1 MSQAMTLSPMRMP
14 QRFAQ
19 SIDAVKRNAGLWLK
33 QGMSPR
39 RLALTLAL
47 GCAIGCIPV
56 VGIPTLLCAGLALG
70 LRLNLPAIQAANYA
84 VMPLQLILI
93 VPFVRLGG
101 WLLAARSNPTAL
113 AAGTLLHT
121 SPLRLMTRMGSMAEQ
136 ALLAWILIAVPAVLV
151 LTFTLTK
158 VLRRIPA
165 VAAAEACN

>member
-1 MSQAMTLSPMRMP
+1 
-14 QRFAQ
+14 
-19 SIDAVKRNAGLWLK
+19 
-33 QGMSPR
+33 
-39 RLALTLAL
+39 
-47 GCAIGCIPV
+47 
-56 VGIPTLLCAGLALG
+56 
-70 LRLNLPAIQAANYA
+70 
-84 VMPLQLILI
+84 MPLQLILI

>member
-1 MSQAMTLSPMRMP
+1 MIQTMPLSQA
-14 QRFAQ
+14 RFPRKFAER
-19 SIDAVKRNAGLWLK
+19 IDAVKRSAGLWLK
-33 QGMSPR
+33 QGISPR

-47 GCAIGCIPV
+47 GCAVGCIPV

-101 WLLAARSNPTAL
+101 WLLAARSDQTGL
-113 AAGTLLHT
+113 AAGALLHT
-121 SPLRLMTRMGSMAEQ
+121 SPLVLATQMGSLAER
-136 ALLAWILIAVPAVLV
+136 ALLAWIILAVPAVLV
-151 LTFTLTK
+151 LTFVLTK

-165 VAAAEACN
+165 VAAAEATI